1 MRTNKILQRLIRQ
14 RRLSVPLIIIA
25 LLTACEAPVKS
36 SGMIASEIPDALFPE
51 DPSLLS
57 AIGVGTVQG
66 GKIDDLLARATISD
80 DDLRTAIIRSLDRQ
94 GLLASDQPRY
104 RLDVQLAD
112 AEQGL
117 TELLFGLDITVVAR
131 IAYTLTDTQS
141 NRPGSVERVESRGT
155 TRSQDYFNQG
165 ERSRVAAE
173 RAIGNN
179 IQEFLNR
186 LFSRPATETSGQT
199 FDQTSEPSE

>member
-1 MRTNKILQRLIRQ
+1 LKDFNLRTN
-14 RRLSVPLIIIA
+14 S
-25 LLTACEAPVKS
+25 
-36 SGMIASEIPDALFPE
+36 
-51 DPSLLS
+51 
-57 AIGVGTVQG
+57 
-66 GKIDDLLARATISD
+66 
-80 DDLRTAIIRSLDRQ
+80 
-94 GLLASDQPRY
+94 
-104 RLDVQLAD
+104 
-112 AEQGL
+112 
-117 TELLFGLDITVVAR
+117 
-131 IAYTLTDTQS
+131 YTLTGTQS

>member
-94 GLLASDQPRY
+94 GLLASDHPRVLRSFLCTSWRRRTH
-104 RLDVQLAD
+104 RLC
-112 AEQGL
+112 
-117 TELLFGLDITVVAR
+117 
-131 IAYTLTDTQS
+131 
-141 NRPGSVERVESRGT
+141 RGK
-155 TRSQDYFNQG
+155 NP
-165 ERSRVAAE
+165 
-173 RAIGNN
+173 
-179 IQEFLNR
+179 
-186 LFSRPATETSGQT
+186 PA
-199 FDQTSEPSE
+199 